1 MRCTKARRPSVCE
14 PPLGVPANPPAGDPP
29 VAKDEGNVGAENDD
43 GADEADGEGA
53 CPAYS
58 VGARKAS
65 TGAALA
71 TGGGAGA
78 WLWKTGLSNAVIVSG
93 GSGVAGACTCSRAME
108 STGGSIGGCGPPPKP
123 PPWP

>member
-1 MRCTKARRPSVCE
+1 MLCTKARRPSVCA
-14 PPLGVPANPPAGDPP
+14 PPPGAPANPPAGVPP

-43 GADEADGEGA
+43 GENDGTDEADGEGA

-71 TGGGAGA
+71 AGGGAGA
-78 WLWKTGLSNAVIVSG
+78 WLWKIGLSNAGSVSG
-93 GSGVAGACTCSRAME
+93 GSGVNGACTCSRAME
-108 STGGSIGGCGPPPKP
+108 STAGSIGGC
-123 PPWP
+123 